1 MATQILPLY
10 NLADRHPGLTSS
22 LADSYLE
29 AACVCLDRHHEP
41 PQDFQIKNQSIE
53 QLARVDWETP
63 DERCK
68 KAWANEND
76 ATRDGAYA
84 CALAAAELSMGMVAV
99 GRAETITGA
108 DYYIAPID
116 SQIDDLEDCFRV
128 EISGTNLNAYEVRS
142 RVKKKVNQAKKG
154 NSNLPAL
161 AIVVGFQVK
170 LIFMQSVEETL

>member
-1 MATQILPLY
+1 MSIQILPLN

-41 PQDFQIKNQSIE
+41 PQDFQLKNQLIE
-53 QLARVDWETP
+53 QLARVDWKPP

-84 CALAAAELSMGMVAV
+84 CALAAIELSLGMVAV
-99 GRAETITGA
+99 KRAETFTGA
-108 DYYIAPID
+108 DYYIAPIN
-116 SQIDDLEDCFRV
+116 SQIDDLEDCLRL
-128 EISGTNLNAYEVRS
+128 EISGTNLDVYEVR
-142 RVKKKVNQAKKG
+142 RRLKKKVNQAQEG

-170 LIFMQSVEETL
+170 FIFMQSVEKRS